1 MKKMNRKIGVGV
13 LWNLANLF
21 FSRGATTVFTLLL
34 AKFLAPEAFGLVAM
48 ATIVFELANA
58 FVQSGLGQ
66 ALIRSNS
73 VSEQDLS
80 TVFFANLGFSFIA
93 YTILFFA
100 APYVASFYKQP
111 ELTVLAQV
119 MGLVVF
125 INATKV
131 VQLAVLSRAMNF
143 KAQMKANTTA
153 AVVSGALSVVA
164 AYYGLGVWSLVIM
177 MLSQAS
183 ISSALY
189 WLSSTWRPTISFSYD
204 SFKTLFNFGKNL
216 LAEGLLGVLY
226 QNSYVLVIGRFFSA
240 EVTGLYFFAKKVS
253 NLISQQLT
261 GAVQQATFPA
271 LSTLQDSNEILRYKY
286 RQIMQLMMFLIAPV
300 MALLGGLAEPL
311 FGLLFSD
318 KWQEAVP
325 YVQLLCVVG
334 VLYPL
339 HALNINLLNVKGRSD
354 LVFKV
359 GLIKKAV
366 NLTLL
371 FLAIPYGVLAI
382 AASQVVGSIL
392 ALVPNTYFSA
402 KLIGYS
408 LASQISD
415 AGKPILSGFIASIF
429 TLLLLHVTSFT
440 VLTEVFMG
448 FGITIIAFLF
458 TSVILKAEAL
468 VLLTSKYRK
477 SRSRTEL
484 ESKVKKTR

>member
-1 MKKMNRKIGVGV
+1 VKSINKKISVGF
-13 LWNLANLF
+13 LWNLASLF
-21 FSRGATTVFTLLL
+21 FSKGATTVFTLLL

-48 ATIVFELANA
+48 ATVVFELANV

-66 ALIRSNS
+66 ALIRSKS
-73 VSEQDLS
+73 VSDEDLS
-80 TVFFANLGFSFIA
+80 TVFFANLGLSFVAYAAIFFSAPHIA
-93 YTILFFA
+93 N
-100 APYVASFYKQP
+100 FYSQA
-111 ELTVLAQV
+111 ELTALVQV

-125 INATKV
+125 VNAIKV

-189 WLSSTWRPTISFSYD
+189 WLSSTWRPTMSFSYD

-216 LAEGLLGVLY
+216 LAEGMLEVAF

-240 EVTGLYFFAKKVS
+240 EVTGLYFFAKKIS
-253 NLISQQLT
+253 NIISQQLT

-271 LSTLQDSNEILRYKY
+271 LSTLQDNNETLRRKY
-286 RQIMQLMMFLIAPV
+286 RQIMQLMMFLITPF

-318 KWQEAVP
+318 KWQAAVP

-334 VLYPL
+334 ALYPL

-382 AASQVVGSIL
+382 AGSQVVGSIL

-415 AGKPILSGFIASIF
+415 AGKPILSGLIASIF
-429 TLLLLHVTSFT
+429 TLVLLQVTSFT
-440 VLTEVFMG
+440 ALVDFVIGLCAILTVFLI
-448 FGITIIAFLF
+448 ITF
-458 TSVILKAEAL
+458 VLKAEAIIFL
-468 VLLTSKYRK
+468 STKFK
-477 SRSRTEL
+477 AFRSN
-484 ESKVKKTR
+484 

>member
-1 MKKMNRKIGVGV
+1 MNQKIGIGV

-21 FSRGATTVFTLLL
+21 FSRGATTLFILLL

-48 ATIVFELANA
+48 ATVVFELANA

-66 ALIRSNS
+66 ALIRSKS
-73 VSEQDLS
+73 VSEKDLS
-80 TVFFANLGFSFIA
+80 TVFFTNLGLSFIA
-93 YTILFFA
+93 YSILFFS

-111 ELTVLAQV
+111 ELTTLVQV

-131 VQLAVLSRAMNF
+131 VQLAVLNRAMNF

-153 AVVSGALSVVA
+153 SIASGVLAIVS

-177 MLSQAS
+177 MLSQSLIA
-183 ISSALY
+183 SALF
-189 WLSSTWRPTISFSYD
+189 WFASSWRPSLIFSFE
-204 SFKTLFNFGKNL
+204 SFQRLFGFGKNL
-216 LAEGLLGVLY
+216 LAEGMFEVAF

-240 EVTGLYFFAKKVS
+240 EVTGLYFFAKKIS
-253 NLISQQLT
+253 NLISQQLS

-271 LSTLQDSNEILRYKY
+271 LSTLQDDNEKLRYKY

-325 YVQLLCVVG
+325 YVQLLCIVG
-334 VLYPL
+334 ILYPM

-354 LVFKV
+354 LVFKL

-382 AASQVVGSIL
+382 AASQVIGSIL
-392 ALVPNTYFSA
+392 ALVPNTYFSS

-408 LASQISD
+408 LAFQLSD
-415 AGKPILSGFIASIF
+415 AGKPILSGLLASIF
-429 TLLLLHVTSFT
+429 TALLLQVTSFT
-440 VLTEVFMG
+440 VLIDFVIG
-448 FGITIIAFLF
+448 FCSILTAFLIITF
-458 TSVILKAEAL
+458 VLKAEAIIFL
-468 VLLTSKYRK
+468 STKFK
-477 SRSRTEL
+477 AFRSN
-484 ESKVKKTR
+484 